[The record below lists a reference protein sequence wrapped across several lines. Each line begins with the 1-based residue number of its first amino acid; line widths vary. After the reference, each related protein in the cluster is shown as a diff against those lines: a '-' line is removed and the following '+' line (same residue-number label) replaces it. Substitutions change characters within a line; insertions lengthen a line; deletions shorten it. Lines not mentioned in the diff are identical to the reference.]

1 MSAGGAVAARGDSRG
16 LRALPNILHTSE
28 GLNLPRTRRAAP
40 GWVCGRHPS
49 LTTSSDDIRG
59 PQRKKRF
66 PDLLRSREYTPRNT
80 FEQRVTDLGQ
90 RGLGAGP
97 TCCAHCETED
107 VGATGTG
114 QQGTGECHPRATLE
128 PALRRKL
135 VLGAP
140 RRGQAR
146 GRRRCPEGA
155 RTLGASLGWAS
166 SFHIITSNQK
176 SDLEVGKGTTTPG
189 RGRAQGRSQRSQ
201 GGW

>member
-16 LRALPNILHTSE
+16 LRTLPNILHTSE

-40 GWVCGRHPS
+40 GWVCGPHPS
-49 LTTSSDDIRG
+49 LTTSSDDIQG
-59 PQRKKRF
+59 SQRKKRF

-107 VGATGTG
+107 VGAAGTG
-114 QQGTGECHPRATLE
+114 QQRDWRMSPQAHP
-128 PALRRKL
+128 
-135 VLGAP
+135 GASAEEEAGFRP
-140 RRGQAR
+140 RQRGQAR
-146 GRRRCPEGA
+146 GRRRGPEGA

-176 SDLEVGKGTTTPG
+176 PDLEVGKGTTTPG
-189 RGRAQGRSQRSQ
+189 RGRAQGHSQRSQ